1 MRIITLISLTILLFA
16 SCKQERNQEEV
27 QSGDTAKITLNKE
40 IKFLPKK
47 EQQLRSIKK
56 ATITPTLNGN
66 SDDLVWKEQDW
77 YPIDQRWIGP
87 EYATTDFS
95 GRYKLTWT
103 PEAIY
108 LLAEIQD
115 DILYDKEKDPLTLWW
130 DDDCLE
136 IFIDADNSG
145 GGHQFTHNAFAYHV
159 ALDGNVVDLA
169 PGEVPTLYNSHVRSE
184 RKTTGNT
191 TIWECEI
198 LVYDDT
204 YTDGGINDQQ
214 VLKAQQKIGFALAYC
229 DNDASTE
236 RENFIGS
243 VPVYG
248 EDKNRGWIDAGIFG
262 TIELIE

>member
-1 MRIITLISLTILLFA
+1 MKIITLISVIILLFV
-16 SCKQERNQEEV
+16 SCKKERAQEGV
-27 QSGDTAKITLNKE
+27 QSGDTAKIILNTE
-40 IKFLPKK
+40 TKFLPKK
-47 EQQLRSIKK
+47 EQQIRVIKK
-56 ATITPTLNGN
+56 AIITPSLDGN
-66 SDDLVWKEQDW
+66 SDDPAWKEQEW
-77 YPIDQRWIGP
+77 YAIDQRWIGP
-87 EYATTDFS
+87 EYTATDFS

-145 GGHQFTHNAFAYHV
+145 GEHQFTHNAFAYHV

-169 PGEVPTLYNSHVRSE
+169 PGEIPTLYNSHIRSE

-198 LVYDDT
+198 LVYDDS
-204 YTDGGINDQQ
+204 YIDGGINDQQ
-214 VLKAQQKIGFALAYC
+214 VLNVQQKIGFALAYC
-229 DNDASTE
+229 DNDSSAE

-243 VPVYG
+243 VFVPG

-262 TIELIE
+262 TLELIE